1 LDDRVKAYVGKLRT
15 QGQQAHWYAISLES
29 HVIGDVSKRMYQHES
44 EAEALYR
51 SLLHAGLDEAT
62 LSPLFAQA
70 DKLFAEW
77 DQLLPVARGMTGKA
91 KKKGC

>member
-1 LDDRVKAYVGKLRT
+1 
-15 QGQQAHWYAISLES
+15 
-29 HVIGDVSKRMYQHES
+29 M
-44 EAEALYR
+44 
-51 SLLHAGLDEAT
+51 LHARLDEAT

-77 DQLLPVARGMTGKA
+77 DQLLPVVRGMTGKA